1 MRCHL
6 DNFFFDNQPTYTIG
20 TGAVAEGPFWYEDEI
35 MRLPRYKAHVDQDL
49 ARYIMRRA
57 VEEEL
62 PVSQSEEF
70 RIDHAFT
77 LPLSYFR
84 PEQDLPIV
92 PIITNAFGYPI
103 PENDGWYRLG
113 QFLKKIVYERP
124 AGERIAI
131 ACSFN
136 MTVDVGGPKMGKYNK
151 EFSDNMLA
159 MMREGALAEMLEKL
173 TIKNL
178 VAQGNSTAEF
188 LNYFAILGV
197 VEDRPPTY
205 IEHKPVKGVGTCPV
219 VMWDMN

>member
-1 MRCHL
+1 
-6 DNFFFDNQPTYTIG
+6 
-20 TGAVAEGPFWYEDEI
+20 
-35 MRLPRYKAHVDQDL
+35 
-49 ARYIMRRA
+49 
-57 VEEEL
+57 
-62 PVSQSEEF
+62 
-70 RIDHAFT
+70 
-77 LPLSYFR
+77 
-84 PEQDLPIV
+84 
-92 PIITNAFGYPI
+92 
-103 PENDGWYRLG
+103 
-113 QFLKKIVYERP
+113 
-124 AGERIAI
+124 
-131 ACSFN
+131 